1 MKKLVIF
8 TLLSLTLF
16 LLGLTSCQKPEEGT
30 DPESTTTAPDTP
42 PAPPEST
49 TPSQGDFS
57 EPDHAILKNDRA
69 TVTSLDGKLTME
81 IYQNSAGALVY
92 TLSAGENEIL
102 GESALGLA
110 ATNFAGFDGAL
121 PAALSAKRLTA
132 TYPYLGSF
140 SEVKEDCVAATL
152 TLKKDS
158 ALFASIEIKLYDNGL
173 AFRYRLPKTG
183 TSRSVRGEATT
194 FAVKGLEK
202 VWYGQNSDCY
212 ESEITSSPYRSI
224 STAAKLTGP
233 LTMELAGDRYLSLM
247 EGYVDESYIG
257 TNFAATGKD
266 NTFRVTGSWSA
277 GKDFDTFSTAEDIV
291 TGWRVIAYAEE
302 LGDLVT
308 NTIIY
313 NTALGMEGDT
323 SPYTDTGWITPG
335 KSVWSWINDRG
346 VPFEPQI
353 NYTLNAARLGFA
365 YNIIDEGYPS
375 WEDYEAKLTELGLLG
390 EENGVKQILW
400 GAVTGGH
407 NGVQIASVKQAA
419 GILDKLAGWHMSGIK
434 LDFFNSETNKT
445 THAIQ
450 QKVLEEA
457 MKREII
463 VNFHGVHKPTSLAVL
478 YPNELTREGIRGLE
492 NMARN
497 DIAGQ
502 ARYIVRQYYTRFL
515 SGHGDFTPD
524 ANTAM
529 QIASLVV
536 MDSPLM
542 VIATDPKDML
552 QNPALELIRAIPTV
566 WDRTVFLDGSIGN
579 YVSVAKEKDG
589 VFYIGGIAATT
600 VKNASVELAK
610 ILGEGNYLLT
620 GFIDRSTSRKEKI
633 EKIVTAKDVLEIGN
647 LSAGLG
653 YILQIT
659 KLDLS
664 QHGGEITGPVTV
676 KTASPDAVVKYTLD
690 GSDPMTSESALALP
704 ADGRIDLSESCTL
717 TVAITEGDGAGTKM
731 TYRFAKIAYNSL
743 ETVCRYEDEKTTVTL
758 TPTLPG
764 AAIHYTTDG
773 STPTASSPRYS
784 EPLVFTKTV
793 TLKAVAISPEG
804 KVSPLR
810 KTTVLV
816 RKAIQ
821 TVLPD
826 VYIGK
831 DYKEAVAGWDNRI
844 GIDKSMNNTPLSL
857 GGTNAQNGTRFT
869 HGISTNAIGYF
880 VYDIPEN
887 AKEFVGVVGIDD
899 STFQNAA
906 EGHKASIICTITVD
920 GKVLYTSPKLG
931 QSQYDN
937 IRISLPEGASRIKIH
952 FGDAGDGITCDNA
965 TLANGGFLLG

>member
-8 TLLSLTLF
+8 FLLALTLF
-16 LLGLTSCQKPEEGT
+16 LLGLTSCKKPEEGT
-30 DPESTTTAPDTP
+30 DKTDTTTAPDTP
-42 PAPPEST
+42 PAPPDST
-49 TPSQGDFS
+49 TPPEGGFS
-57 EPDHAILKNDRA
+57 EPEHAALKDGRA
-69 TVTSLDGKLTME
+69 TVTSLNGRLTME
-81 IYQNSAGALVY
+81 IYQNSDDELVY
-92 TLSAGENEIL
+92 TLAAKDKAIL
-102 GESALGLA
+102 GESALGLT
-110 ATNFAGFDGAL
+110 ATNFAGFAGASL
-121 PAALSAKRLTA
+121 ESLSAKRLT
-132 TYPYLGSF
+132 TSYPYLGTF
-140 SEVKEDCVAATL
+140 SEIKEDCVAATL
-152 TLKKDS
+152 SLKKDS
-158 ALFASIEIKLYDNGL
+158 DSFAVEIKLYDDGL
-173 AFRYRLPKTG
+173 AFRYRLPKG
-183 TSRSVRGEATT
+183 EKSRSVRGEATS
-194 FAVKGLEK
+194 FAVKDLEK

-212 ESEITSSPYRSI
+212 ESEITSSAYKSI
-224 STAAKLTGP
+224 STTAKLTGP
-233 LTMELAGDRYLSLM
+233 LTMELAGGRYLSLL
-247 EGYVDESYIG
+247 EGFVDTSYIG
-257 TNFAATGKD
+257 TGFVSAGEND
-266 NTFRVTGSWSA
+266 TFRVTGSWTA
-277 GKDFDTFSTAEDIV
+277 GRDFDTFSSSEEIL
-291 TGWRVIAYAEE
+291 TGWRVVTYAEE

-323 SPYTDTGWITPG
+323 SAYTDTGWITPG

-353 NYTLNAARLGFA
+353 QYTLNAARLGFA

-375 WEDYEAKLTELGLLG
+375 WEDYEEKLTELGLLG

-407 NGVQIASVKQAA
+407 NGVQIASAKQAE
-419 GILDKLAGWHMSGIK
+419 GILAKLAGWHMSGIK

-450 QKVLEEA
+450 QAVLEEA
-457 MKREII
+457 MKQKII

-497 DIAGQ
+497 DITGQ

-524 ANTAM
+524 VNTAM

-542 VIATDPKDML
+542 VIATDPNDML

-589 VFYIGGIAATT
+589 VFYIGGIAAAT
-600 VKNASVELAK
+600 VKDASVELSK
-610 ILGEGNYLLT
+610 ILGEGNYLLI
-620 GFIDRSTSRKEKI
+620 GFVDRSTSRKEKI
-633 EKIVTAKDVLEIGN
+633 EKVVTAKDVLEIGS

-653 YILQIT
+653 YVFEIT
-659 KLDLS
+659 KLDIS
-664 QHGGEITGPVTV
+664 QHGGEITGPITV
-676 KTASPDAVVKYTLD
+676 RTASPNAVVKYTLD
-690 GSDPMTSESALALP
+690 GSDPATSDSAILLP
-704 ADGRIDLSESCTL
+704 ADGSITLSDSCTL

-731 TYRFAKIAYNSL
+731 TYRFAKIAYNSV
-743 ETVCRYEDEKTTVTL
+743 ETVCDYGDGKTTVTL

-764 AAIHYTTDG
+764 AAIHYTLDG
-773 STPTASSPRYS
+773 STPTASSPRYT
-784 EPLVFTKTV
+784 EPLVFTESV
-793 TLKAVAISPEG
+793 TLKAVAITPEG
-804 KVSPLR
+804 KVSPVR
-810 KTTVLV
+810 KTALLV
-816 RKAIQ
+816 REAIQ

-826 VYIGK
+826 IYIGK

-844 GIDKSMNNTPLSL
+844 GIDQSMNNTPLSL

-869 HGISTNAIGYF
+869 HGVSTNAIGYF

-906 EGHKASIICTITVD
+906 DGHKASIICTITVD
-920 GKVLYTSPKLG
+920 DKVLYTSPKLG

-937 IRISLPEGASRIKIH
+937 IRITLPEGASRIKIH

-965 TLANGGFLLG
+965 TLANAGFLLK